1 MSETSNDEG
10 REPTQSAARAQTPDP
25 ASAEILQLLLAE
37 IESDPGAAVFP
48 NLAEAYRRVGQA
60 ERALEIASRG
70 LDGAPERMAGRVALG
85 LALLD
90 VDEADQAREVLSA
103 IFEDVPQLMAL
114 LQPGDLQPEEAQPEE
129 VQEEIREAAGPEPL
143 RDDEISLAIDGAEAR
158 PDEMIDVND
167 VAAAALREERLDEPE
182 VGFAPSDHPAF
193 ATATMANLLENQGD
207 IQNAESIRSTL
218 ADDPLS
224 VVAEELGAEEFVTEG
239 IAADEVPMD
248 AAKAPEP
255 EADPFER
262 KTRII
267 AALEGWL
274 DNIRR
279 DVA

>member
-10 REPTQSAARAQTPDP
+10 REPPQSAARARTPDP

-103 IFEDVPQLMAL
+103 IFEDVPQLMGL
-114 LQPGDLQPEEAQPEE
+114 LQPEEAQPEE
-129 VQEEIREAAGPEPL
+129 VQDEIHEAAGLEPL
-143 RDDEISLAIDGAEAR
+143 GDDEISMAIDGAEAR
-158 PDEMIDVND
+158 PEEMIDVND

-224 VVAEELGAEEFVTEG
+224 VVAEELGAEG

-255 EADPFER
+255 EAELIEP
-262 KTRII
+262 KARII
-267 AALEGWL
+267 ATLEGWL

>member
-10 REPTQSAARAQTPDP
+10 REPTQSAARAQTPSP

-114 LQPGDLQPEEAQPEE
+114 LQHGDLQPEE

-143 RDDEISLAIDGAEAR
+143 GDDEISLAIDGAEAR

-193 ATATMANLLENQGD
+193 ATATLANLLENQGD

-255 EADPFER
+255 EAELIEP
-262 KTRII
+262 KARII
-267 AALEGWL
+267 ATLEGWL

>member
-1 MSETSNDEG
+1 MSETFNDEG
-10 REPTQSAARAQTPDP
+10 REPPQSAVQAPSP

-37 IESDPGAAVFP
+37 LESDPGAAVFP

-60 ERALEIASRG
+60 ERAREIASRG

-103 IFEDVPQLMAL
+103 IFEDVPQLMAML
-114 LQPGDLQPEEAQPEE
+114 EQGDLQQKD
-129 VQEEIREAAGPEPL
+129 VQEEIREEAGPEPL
-143 RDDEISLAIDGAEAR
+143 GDDEISLAIDGAEAR
-158 PDEMIDVND
+158 PDEMIDVNE

-207 IQNAESIRSTL
+207 IHNAESIRSTL

-224 VVAEELGAEEFVTEG
+224 VVAEELVAEEFVTEG

-255 EADPFER
+255 EAELIEP
-262 KTRII
+262 KARII
-267 AALEGWL
+267 ATLEGWL